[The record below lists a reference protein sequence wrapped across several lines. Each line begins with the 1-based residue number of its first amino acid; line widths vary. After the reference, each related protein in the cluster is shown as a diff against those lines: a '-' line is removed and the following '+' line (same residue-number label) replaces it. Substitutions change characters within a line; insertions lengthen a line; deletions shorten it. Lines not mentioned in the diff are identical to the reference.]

1 MLKVHAENLEKV
13 VVLRLRGRI
22 VRGES
27 EVLRQAVEAQSEARV
42 VILDLARVT
51 AIDAGGLG
59 LMLQLRQQ
67 TEAKGSRFELMNVT
81 RWVGQVLAV
90 TRLDSVFEIS
100 SSVELFPSVSRSART
115 PPALASCA

>member
-1 MLKVHAENLEKV
+1 MLKVHAQNLEKV
-13 VVLRLRGRI
+13 AVLRLRGRI
-22 VRGES
+22 VRGET
-27 EVLRQAVEAQSEARV
+27 EVLRKAVEAQSEARV
-42 VILDLARVT
+42 VVLDLARVT

-90 TRLDSVFEIS
+90 TRLDSVFEIT
-100 SSVELFPSVSRSART
+100 SSVELFPSVSRSA
-115 PPALASCA
+115 P